1 MARFF
6 EIVRPPVEELAKG
19 TLWVQWQAW
28 FDRLFKYIENTVLRS
43 VTSGDAAATIS
54 SNQSYHGV
62 TALTAP
68 RTITLPPTSKLE
80 DGHLLVI
87 QDESGS
93 AGSQTITI
101 AATTGDTVNAVGS
114 VQISSS
120 YGRRVLIK
128 RGTGWFSA

>member
-1 MARFF
+1 MARLF

-28 FDRLFKYIENTVLRS
+28 FDRLFKFIENTVLRS

-62 TALTAP
+62 TTLTAP
-68 RTITLPPTSKLE
+68 RTITLPATSKFE
-80 DGHLLVI
+80 DGHFLLI

-101 AATTGDTVNAVGS
+101 AATTGEHTS
-114 VQISSS
+114 
-120 YGRRVLIK
+120 RLTR
-128 RGTGWFSA
+128 